1 MNFKLVMTSLQNLYS
16 LVPRPSPAPVFDR
29 LHTASDQKLQAIKN
43 WSRGRP
49 AWERGYM
56 RKQATAR
63 GVCIGVR
70 SRKILDFRCSE
81 TIFGPK

>member
-1 MNFKLVMTSLQNLYS
+1 MRIAS
-16 LVPRPSPAPVFDR
+16 PSPAPVFDR
-29 LHTASDQKLQAIKN
+29 LHTASDQKPEPGK
-43 WSRGRP
+43 